1 MSRIGKTIREIPN
14 GVTITT
20 SEDVVVVKGPKGE
33 LTQKLHPLISVDVAD
48 NKVSVKVDNE
58 DSQEERAMWGTFSSI
73 LGNMI
78 AGVTEGFKKQ
88 LEVNGVGYKVLLK
101 GKDLEVHVGYSH
113 PVMVKARTGI
123 TFGVE
128 KNLITVEGIDKQL
141 VGEVSANI
149 RKIRKPEPYKGKGIK
164 YIDEIIIR
172 KAGKAAAKAAA

>member
-1 MSRIGKTIREIPN
+1 MSRIGKIIREIPN
-14 GVTITT
+14 GITITT
-20 SEDVVVVKGPKGE
+20 KEDVLVVSGPKGE
-33 LTQKLHPLISVDVAD
+33 LTQKLHPLVKVVIED
-48 NKVSVKVDNE
+48 NKVFVKVANE
-58 DSQEERAMWGTFSSI
+58 ESQEEKAMWGTFSSI

-78 AGVTEGFKKQ
+78 TGVSEGFKKQ

-101 GKDLEVHVGYSH
+101 GKDLELQVGYSH
-113 PVMVKARTGI
+113 PVDVKAREGI

-141 VGEVSANI
+141 VGEVAANI

-172 KAGKAAAKAAA
+172 KAGKAAAKAAV